1 MIHAIRH
8 NIIIL
13 KIKIKK
19 YTPFTNAYQALKVIN
34 SVFKHSIFNPGLM
47 IIKMAEMNKKCMHSL
62 QFCNR

>member
-8 NIIIL
+8 NIIIQ

-34 SVFKHSIFNPGLM
+34 SVFKLIQYLT
-47 IIKMAEMNKKCMHSL
+47 
-62 QFCNR
+62 RV